1 MATHANALVIMAK
14 APVDTAEDLRLL
26 ESKRAASVDT
36 QPRTFE
42 LLKKQEPRLHG
53 PDRNPLQHE
62 ILPFAQGRLCS
73 GATSM
78 VFRAR

>member
-1 MATHANALVIMAK
+1 MAK

-26 ESKRAASVDT
+26 ESKRSDSVDT

-62 ILPFAQGRLCS
+62 ILSFAQGRLCS
-73 GATSM
+73 GVSFM
-78 VFRAR
+78 VSRFR